1 MKSLAFCLGIM
12 SRIKE
17 KINLFRE
24 EKTKGKVRQLG
35 IQKTDV
41 KKYENCLLLRSF
53 VPNVEG
59 KKCGDPGRT
68 IVSEKCFAVFRK
80 ALEIEICF

>member
-35 IQKTDV
+35 I
-41 KKYENCLLLRSF
+41 
-53 VPNVEG
+53 
-59 KKCGDPGRT
+59 
-68 IVSEKCFAVFRK
+68 
-80 ALEIEICF
+80 